1 MSQIEAISLIEASKQ
16 ALEALEWCSRR
27 YAGCGPSFIPE
38 SITSLRAAIASYSQA
53 IAEAEKQDP
62 HSWYSAQE
70 DEWMTEKTR
79 KEHERLNS
87 YTHKVGG
94 FDLPLYT
101 HPQPKRRAEQH
112 TEAEPSRSDIKQS
125 TECVEPVA
133 WMRNDKFKA
142 MTDVEKQAWIAADD
156 YWSDLVKDYT
166 IPLYTTPYVLCS
178 CGTAEGRQQR
188 KPLTVEQIRKASLEA
203 GMQEH
208 YMDFHSGFIRFARA
222 IEAAHG
228 ITGETK

>member
-166 IPLYTTPYVLCS
+166 IPLYTTP
-178 CGTAEGRQQR
+178 QQR
-188 KPLTVEQIRKASLEA
+188 TWVGLTDDEADECACKAEVLAHSRNSAYAWDMAYLKEVEAKLKEKN
-203 GMQEH
+203 
-208 YMDFHSGFIRFARA
+208 
-222 IEAAHG
+222 
-228 ITGETK
+228 TK